1 MPKIHNYSQ
10 NLVARSYH
18 NKQPKIAVENNQKE
32 LTNSLE
38 TAPTNELAQHIK
50 SDNIAIGNLQK
61 RLKDL
66 TSMHKDI
73 EELISLSKDYSQ
85 NQADDFDEVKNH
97 LNKTYQAFSQ
107 IPLENHYIS
116 ELQAPS
122 NIEMDN
128 SQALRDFSQNLQ
140 TERESIQNALN
151 QWKKELSKAISS
163 TKYDTLDKNSL
174 NFEKFQNAHNIEKI
188 TPSRLQELLA

>member
-18 NKQPKIAVENNQKE
+18 NKQPKMTVENNQKE

-38 TAPTNELAQHIK
+38 TTPTNELAQRIK

-66 TSMHKDI
+66 TSMHKDM
-73 EELISLSKDYSQ
+73 EGLVSFSK
-85 NQADDFDEVKNH
+85 
-97 LNKTYQAFSQ
+97 
-107 IPLENHYIS
+107 
-116 ELQAPS
+116 
-122 NIEMDN
+122 
-128 SQALRDFSQNLQ
+128 DFSQNLQ

-163 TKYDTLDKNSL
+163 TKYDTLDRNSL
-174 NFEKFQNAHNIEKI
+174 DFEKFQNAHNIDKI